1 MLQQTQSDGVAR
13 ASFAT
18 ETYPG
23 VGNLRAVTT
32 EPDGECLKAMIWS
45 YCLSRTTVLPDQ
57 KGVGGTVDGK
67 G

>member
-13 ASFAT
+13 ASLAM

-23 VGNLRAVTT
+23 VCNLRAVTT
-32 EPDGECLKAMIWS
+32 EPDGECSKTMIWS
-45 YCLSRTTVLPDQ
+45 YRLSRTTVLPDQ